1 MTPSEQIVEFQIRT
15 QKMHEFAER
24 GLAASFHYHN
34 QKSTKDYLENKK
46 SSTLPENMKWITH
59 LQEVVEKLKDG
70 DEISKNQLYI
80 DLFGNRIFV
89 HSPKGDIYDLP
100 EGALPLDFA
109 YLVHSDIAKNAYS
122 FRVNNKIH
130 AFDKPLQNGDIVEV
144 ITKRSSQPN
153 QAWRQLVTTSTA
165 RNKLQGQLRKSNVI
179 EMINNATNIIRR
191 KQRNK

>member
-1 MTPSEQIVEFQIRT
+1 MGISGF
-15 QKMHEFAER
+15 
-24 GLAASFHYHN
+24 SF
-34 QKSTKDYLENKK
+34 
-46 SSTLPENMKWITH
+46 
-59 LQEVVEKLKDG
+59 VG
-70 DEISKNQLYI
+70 
-80 DLFGNRIFV
+80 FGNRIFV

-165 RNKLQGQLRKSNVI
+165 RSKLQGQLRQSNVI

-191 KQRNK
+191 KQKNK